1 MARSMNSVPKIDP
14 QYTLRESM
22 YTTIRELGPKI
33 PYYRRN
39 YGSQFPNGCICG
51 PSGTIIR
58 IMKLI
63 SGNPLNDASALR
75 RIDRLIFW
83 ILRLCEHHLGA

>member
-1 MARSMNSVPKIDP
+1 MEKTMDNPKGS
-14 QYTLRESM
+14 T

-51 PSGTIIR
+51 PSRNEMETELPDGLMGIQ
-58 IMKLI
+58 
-63 SGNPLNDASALR
+63 AS
-75 RIDRLIFW
+75 RLP
-83 ILRLCEHHLGA
+83 HLGGVLFWGLGFRV